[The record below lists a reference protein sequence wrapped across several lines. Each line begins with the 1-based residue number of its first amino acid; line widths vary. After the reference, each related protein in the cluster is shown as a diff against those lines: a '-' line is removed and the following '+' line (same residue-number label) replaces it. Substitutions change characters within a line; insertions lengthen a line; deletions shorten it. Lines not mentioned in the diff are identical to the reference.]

1 MKIAIWS
8 VGKADESYIKE
19 GIGTFTKRIGHY
31 YPIEW
36 HLISPSKASDPA
48 LIKKEEAISIVKSL
62 SPNDILILLDEKG
75 KMLNSPGLAKLIQQ
89 KANQSAHRIIFL
101 IGGAYGVSEDIK
113 ARAKFTWSISELVF
127 PHMLVR
133 LLLAEQIYRA
143 CSILANE
150 KYHHE

>member
-19 GIGTFTKRIGHY
+19 GVANFTKRIGHY
-31 YPIEW
+31 FPIEW
-36 HLISPSKASDPA
+36 QLITPSKASDPTQ
-48 LIKKEEAISIVKSL
+48 IKKEEAISILKTL
-62 SPNDILILLDEKG
+62 AQNDVLILLDEKG
-75 KMLNSPGLAKLIQQ
+75 KMLSSPGLAKLIQQ
-89 KANQSAHRIIFL
+89 KANQSAQKIIFL
-101 IGGAYGVSEDIK
+101 IGGAYGVDETIQQ
-113 ARAKFTWSISELVF
+113 RANFIWSISELVF

-133 LLLAEQIYRA
+133 LMLAEQIYRA

>member
-8 VGKADESYIKE
+8 VGKADDSYIKE
-19 GIGTFTKRIGHY
+19 GVTNFTKRIGHY

-36 HLISPSKASDPA
+36 HLITPSKASEPTQ
-48 LIKKEEAISIVKSL
+48 IKKEEAITLLKTL
-62 SPNDILILLDEKG
+62 AHNDVLILLDEKG
-75 KMLNSPGLAKLIQQ
+75 KMLSSPGLAKLIQQ
-89 KANQSAHRIIFL
+89 KANQSANRIVFL

-113 ARAKFTWSISELVF
+113 ARAQFTWSLSELVF

-133 LLLAEQIYRA
+133 LLLVEQIYRA